1 MILGLKPLLQKVY
14 DYKGNY
20 YSHVDGYDDEHH

>member
-20 YSHVDGYDDEHH
+20 SHVDGYDEHH